1 MCVDKN
7 VASPKLYVLEPWIAD
22 LLVNYEH
29 LDERENF
36 LAGQVVRVGTQRD
49 CPKVVQK
56 SLKSKFWKVCSGS
69 QFGGCGCATLNI
81 SDFNFFLWRKSL
93 ES

>member
-36 LAGQVVRVGTQRD
+36 LAGQVVRVGTRGTV
-49 CPKVVQK
+49 PKWSK
-56 SLKSKFWKVCSGS
+56 SL
-69 QFGGCGCATLNI
+69 
-81 SDFNFFLWRKSL
+81 
-93 ES
+93 